1 MTFINNYDYL
11 SKDFWGDLS
20 FLLYFKSKSA
30 EGTCKDTEVGVSSVY
45 GGRLLQRGTRGCRVR
60 LMLKKCVR
68 SSYP

>member
-30 EGTCKDTEVGVSSVY
+30 EGMCKDTEVGVSSVY
-45 GGRLLQRGTRGCRVR
+45 GERDTAEGARGCGVR
-60 LMLKKCVR
+60 LMLKK
-68 SSYP
+68 